1 MRAVPDKQDLEGTG
15 PQVSAPLVPRTPVV
29 GTGAL
34 GICLKEQ
41 QILHLLRQPEGVPA
55 MPTVHVQAGSAADL
69 QEIADSL
76 FKAKKVVVITG
87 AGISTNSGIPVSCL

>member
-1 MRAVPDKQDLEGTG
+1 
-15 PQVSAPLVPRTPVV
+15 
-29 GTGAL
+29 
-34 GICLKEQ
+34 
-41 QILHLLRQPEGVPA
+41 

-87 AGISTNSGIPVSCL
+87 AGISTNSGIPVS